1 MWMKWSH
8 GRRARIFVLPVAY
21 LEGKKGGTCTRTI
34 SYCGRRTKSVR
45 NPMRL
50 RSNGGFVTAV
60 YWGRREGWGWGL
72 GVRVTCEVGVSEAG
86 PMGKRPAV
94 KVSRCSGHEAS
105 SSCILIMKPTR

>member
-8 GRRARIFVLPVAY
+8 ERCARIFVPPVAY
-21 LEGKKGGTCTRTI
+21 LEGKEGRTCTKTI

-60 YWGRREGWGWGL
+60 HWGRREGR
-72 GVRVTCEVGVSEAG
+72 GVEG
-86 PMGKRPAV
+86 
-94 KVSRCSGHEAS
+94 SRD
-105 SSCILIMKPTR
+105 L